1 MTPQQF
7 RGTKK
12 LYHYTSFNSAIKIIL
27 SNKLKFGRLGDM
39 NDVNEAY
46 KHISYECWSDI
57 DTKDVQLELSRY
69 RQISLT
75 MDSSNYQGFD
85 ISAMW
90 GHYAEKGKGVCLV
103 FNKEKLIEALSDGL
117 HHNEVDYQIDFKGD
131 ITIDSSNLS
140 ESIGQNINKFF
151 FTKSKD
157 WEYEQEYRVVKKV
170 DDINSDVFL
179 PLNDS
184 LIAVILQYA
193 DSEEGVY
200 DKYVDS
206 IFSSQHFRILDKI
219 TEQKLLI
226 LEYGHFFEECS
237 LRNRNADCYSSDK
250 VAKISDK

>member
-103 FNKEKLIEALSDGL
+103 FDKRKLLKHLSTDMYSSKV
-117 HHNEVDYQIDFKGD
+117 NYKRKFKGYVH
-131 ITIDSSNLS
+131 INS
-140 ESIGQNINKFF
+140 ENIEKSLERKRKCFF
-151 FTKSKD
+151 FTKSSD
-157 WEYEQEYRVVKKV
+157 WKYEQEYRIITKV
-170 DDINSDVFL
+170 DDCSDDIFWDFK
-179 PLNDS
+179 DS